1 MTVSTGPNP
10 RADLRG
16 VPTYK
21 PGRRAATGRRSFKL
35 SSNESPYPPL
45 PSVLDAIA
53 EAAHQ
58 TNRYPDLAA
67 TPVVEALAASLQ
79 VPAEH
84 IVVGCGSVGVATQ
97 IIEAFAGPG
106 DEVLYAWR
114 SFEAYPIIVQVS
126 GAASV
131 RVPLTP
137 SAAHDLAAMADAIT
151 SRTRVIF
158 VCNPNNP
165 TGTAVRHTELVA
177 FLDRVPTDC
186 LVVLDEAYR
195 EFIRDPEVPDG
206 VGLYRDRPNV
216 AVLRTFSKAYGL
228 AGLRVGYAVAHEEV
242 ADAFR
247 ITNVPF
253 SVSAIAQAAAVASL
267 RPEAEK
273 ELLERVAATVAER
286 SRVVEALR
294 AAGWAVPETQAN
306 FVWLPTG
313 ARTEEF
319 AASCEAAGV
328 VVRPFAGEGTRV
340 TIGEPEAN
348 DLFLDVAVSW
358 MSSPASSASS
368 TSGNGRAG

>member
-1 MTVSTGPNP
+1 MSAERGQPQP
-10 RADLRG
+10 RADLQG

-21 PGRRAATGRRSFKL
+21 PGRRPAAGQRSFKL

-67 TPVVEALAASLQ
+67 TPVVEALAERLQ
-79 VPAEH
+79 VPSPH
-84 IVVGCGSVGVATQ
+84 VVVGCGSVGVATQ
-97 IIEAFAGPG
+97 IVESFAGPG

-114 SFEAYPIIVQVS
+114 SFEAYPIIVQVA
-126 GAASV
+126 GANSV

-137 SAAHDLAAMADAIT
+137 ASVHDLEAMAAAIT
-151 SRTRVIF
+151 SKTRVIF

-165 TGTAVRHTELVA
+165 TGTAVRRPELEA
-177 FLDRVPTDC
+177 FLDRVPADC

-195 EFIRDPEVPDG
+195 EFIRDAGVPDG
-206 VGLYRDRPNV
+206 TELYRDRPNV

-228 AGLRVGYAVAHEEV
+228 AGLRVGFAVAHENV
-242 ADAFR
+242 ADAIR

-267 RPEAEK
+267 QPTAEK
-273 ELLERVAATVAER
+273 ELLERVDATVRER
-286 SRVVEALR
+286 ARVLAALR
-294 AAGWAVPETQAN
+294 ATGWKVPDTEAN
-306 FVWLPTG
+306 FVWLPAGSATDALAG
-313 ARTEEF
+313 A
-319 AASCEAAGV
+319 CEAAGV
-328 VVRPFAGEGTRV
+328 VVRPFSGEGVRV

-348 DLFLDVAVSW
+348 DLFLKVADD
-358 MSSPASSASS
+358 AAF
-368 TSGNGRAG
+368 GR